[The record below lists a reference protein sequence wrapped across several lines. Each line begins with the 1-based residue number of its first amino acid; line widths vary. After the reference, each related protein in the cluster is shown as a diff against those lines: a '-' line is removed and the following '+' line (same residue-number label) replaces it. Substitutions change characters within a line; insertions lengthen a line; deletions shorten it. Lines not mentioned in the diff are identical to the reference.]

1 MSYRSVRKPGDE
13 EIAEL
18 RRMKRQEVG
27 RVAVRAHIILLS
39 SRGYSASEI
48 ADIHDVTGPM
58 VYKWFDR
65 FDKEGPS
72 GLYDRKR
79 DGRPKKITE
88 EVEEEIE
95 RLLEKDP
102 TEEGENATRWTT
114 DRIAEHLDRELDVD
128 VHPETVRD
136 ALSRLEY
143 SWTRP
148 RRELPPSDP
157 EAYQKRLTAIVEAVA
172 EADKET
178 SVLVEDETIL
188 KRFPPLRRMW
198 QPVAEQRAVRGPEE
212 NDDFTLYGSLDLTSG
227 QTYIEAFEKG
237 RSDYTIRYLESL
249 LEETEGK
256 VLLIWDQA
264 TWHTS
269 GQVTEW
275 PENTGRTQTH
285 LLPVRSPEANPMEDL
300 WRELKEQVAACLE
313 RSLDALL
320 ESCREY
326 FETLSPEQSLRT
338 AGPYLN

>member
-1 MSYRSVRKPGDE
+1 MSHRSVRKPGDE

-48 ADIHDVTGPM
+48 ADIHDVTDPM
-58 VYKWFDR
+58 VYKWLDR

-95 RLLEKDP
+95 RLLEEDP

-148 RRELPPSDP
+148 RRES
-157 EAYQKRLTAIVEAVA
+157 
-172 EADKET
+172 
-178 SVLVEDETIL
+178 
-188 KRFPPLRRMW
+188 FPRPTR
-198 QPVAEQRAVRGPEE
+198 
-212 NDDFTLYGSLDLTSG
+212 
-227 QTYIEAFEKG
+227 
-237 RSDYTIRYLESL
+237 
-249 LEETEGK
+249 
-256 VLLIWDQA
+256 
-264 TWHTS
+264 
-269 GQVTEW
+269 
-275 PENTGRTQTH
+275 
-285 LLPVRSPEANPMEDL
+285 
-300 WRELKEQVAACLE
+300 
-313 RSLDALL
+313 
-320 ESCREY
+320 
-326 FETLSPEQSLRT
+326 
-338 AGPYLN
+338 